1 MMASAELLGQCDED
15 ALGAADVT
23 EPIAVLVLHHLADEF
38 GAIGLQPGKDVLD
51 VLYGEHDA
59 TDTQRIHRCV
69 RFSGGSRRRV
79 EPGQLES
86 AVAVRGPH
94 HRDVASDTVEP
105 DNASTDGPSTVVSPS
120 SSRPSST
127 KNAITASRS
136 LTTMPTLSIR
146 GSVI

>member
-105 DNASTDGPSTVVSPS
+105 DNAVHPPSLD
-120 SSRPSST
+120 RRL
-127 KNAITASRS
+127 A
-136 LTTMPTLSIR
+136 LQFE
-146 GSVI
+146 